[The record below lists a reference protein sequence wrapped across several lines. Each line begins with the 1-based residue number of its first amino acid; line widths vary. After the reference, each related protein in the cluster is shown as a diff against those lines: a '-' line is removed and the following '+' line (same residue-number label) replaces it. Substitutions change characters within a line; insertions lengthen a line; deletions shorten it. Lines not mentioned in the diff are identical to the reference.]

1 MPAVETKRLPFPMR
15 IHAMRRCKFCH
26 RNFNTSA
33 DGMCPFCGKALAAES
48 EANWT
53 SVARLAN
60 LAEAGFFSQMLADE
74 GIASQIRQ
82 HDDFS
87 ALDGSWSSVYVMQVP
102 QIDAQRATERI
113 RQELASGSTE
123 ELAQTIKPETA
134 GATATWKPVALMLFA
149 GSLAYLAG
157 QNVPRHEGQ
166 VPHNDSRASLWDAVR
181 QIETPLVSEP
191 VADGARFR
199 LSYDRGHSVF
209 LLEEDR
215 DGDGR
220 YDRRRAFHQRNRG
233 VRNLAR

>member
-1 MPAVETKRLPFPMR
+1 
-15 IHAMRRCKFCH
+15 MRRCQFCH
-26 RNFNTSA
+26 REVRNSA
-33 DGMCPFCGKALAAES
+33 DGMCPYCGRVLAAES
-48 EANWT
+48 EVQWT
-53 SVARLAN
+53 SVARLSN

-74 GIASQIRQ
+74 GIESQIRQ

-102 QIDAQRATERI
+102 QADAQRATERI
-113 RQELASGSTE
+113 RQELSSGGVE
-123 ELAQTIKPETA
+123 ELGTTFKPETV
-134 GATATWKPVALMLFA
+134 GAAVAWKPVALMLFA

-166 VPHNDSRASLWDAVR
+166 VPQNDSRASLWDAVR

-191 VADGARFR
+191 AAGGARFR
-199 LSYDRGHSVF
+199 LSYDRAHAVF

-220 YDRRRAFHQRNRG
+220 YDQRRAFHQRSRP
-233 VRNLAR
+233 VQNLAR